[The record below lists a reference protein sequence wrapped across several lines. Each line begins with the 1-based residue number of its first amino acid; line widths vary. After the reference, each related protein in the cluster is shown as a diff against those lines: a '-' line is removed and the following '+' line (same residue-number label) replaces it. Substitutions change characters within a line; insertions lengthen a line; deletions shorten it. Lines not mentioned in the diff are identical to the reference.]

1 MYIGVFSVGPSFN
14 IHDFSSMKQN
24 VPDIRT
30 KVPSDRTMHRCA
42 LAPGEPFHCSC
53 CTRQISRLPKS
64 SKKTPMELA
73 KNSLLDISRSDCE
86 AQKAVTKPQMLPS
99 RTAVTQVIA
108 NWGSIANLRPCPVK
122 VHLCPA
128 GQTTCSGSPSKRGAE
143 DAPAKTTAKRG
154 NDNILL

>member
-1 MYIGVFSVGPSFN
+1 MGTPYRISARLHDRIPHSAKHMYIGVFSVGPSFN

-53 CTRQISRLPKS
+53 CTRQINRLPKS

-99 RTAVTQVIA
+99 RTALTHVIV
-108 NWGSIANLRPCPVK
+108 NWGFYSAL
-122 VHLCPA
+122 
-128 GQTTCSGSPSKRGAE
+128 TTVSSESATVASQP
-143 DAPAKTTAKRG
+143 
-154 NDNILL
+154 